1 MRARH
6 SISYFIQTPILT
18 PTTPTTHPTPA
29 QGVATGVTAGGEAA
43 RAKLVVGDPSYFP
56 QRCIKTGRVVRAI
69 AILSHPLA
77 GCGEAHSA
85 QVIIPQKQV
94 RVAVCC
100 GCCFVVLITF
110 CLGPM
115 DPTNP
120 AFAAG
125 SAAHTF

>member
-1 MRARH
+1 M
-6 SISYFIQTPILT
+6 
-18 PTTPTTHPTPA
+18 
-29 QGVATGVTAGGEAA
+29 TAGGEAA

-94 RVAVCC
+94 
-100 GCCFVVLITF
+100 GCLFLNVVVWVYLGVVF
-110 CLGPM
+110 LLGPGLS
-115 DPTNP
+115 PVWRP
-120 AFAAG
+120 KLR
-125 SAAHTF
+125 SE